1 MLNDNHISHLVDF
14 PDSRDCFPNV
24 NIAGGVC
31 YFLWKRDEKCHCEV
45 INISAHETSKTIRNL
60 NQFPVF
66 VRANKSISIINKVM
80 QKDFESLSKE
90 VCSSNPFGFRT
101 YVKGEDKPFENSL
114 LLHTSDG
121 VGYVSK
127 SEVLKNQDA
136 INTFNVILSRAIS
149 GGNKPGADGKY
160 LIIPAT
166 MRVMKPGEI
175 CAETYQC
182 IGHFDNENEAQ
193 NLRIYLS
200 TKFVRFLMFQ
210 AITGIMVNR
219 DSFIFVPLQDFS
231 HPWTDEMLYKKY
243 GLDENEIAFIES
255 MIRPME

>member
-1 MLNDNHISHLVDF
+1 
-14 PDSRDCFPNV
+14 
-24 NIAGGVC
+24 
-31 YFLWKRDEKCHCEV
+31 
-45 INISAHETSKTIRNL
+45 
-60 NQFPVF
+60 
-66 VRANKSISIINKVM
+66 
-80 QKDFESLSKE
+80 
-90 VCSSNPFGFRT
+90 
-101 YVKGEDKPFENSL
+101 
-114 LLHTSDG
+114 
-121 VGYVSK
+121 
-127 SEVLKNQDA
+127 
-136 INTFNVILSRAIS
+136 
-149 GGNKPGADGKY
+149 
-160 LIIPAT
+160 

-193 NLRIYLS
+193 NLRQYLS

-243 GLDENEIAFIES
+243 GLDDNEIAFIES